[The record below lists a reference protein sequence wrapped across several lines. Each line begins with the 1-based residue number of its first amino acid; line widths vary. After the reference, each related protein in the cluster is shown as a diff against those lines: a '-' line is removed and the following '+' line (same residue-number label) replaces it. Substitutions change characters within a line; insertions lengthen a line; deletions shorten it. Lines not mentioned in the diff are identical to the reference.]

1 MFRKLTWAPIGA
13 PIGAAILAVTL
24 CGCGGRAAMPVSLVR
39 DVDPQLGCEHL
50 QAEYD
55 NNARRSIELSGESA
69 AKVGD
74 NLGLLLVSPL
84 FLDLSDTQKVELKA
98 LIARNERLETLAA
111 GKGCP
116 PLKATVAMAKPQD

>member
-1 MFRKLTWAPIGA
+1 MGDYVQTLVL
-13 PIGAAILAVTL
+13 AAIAAVTL
-24 CGCGGRAAMPVSLVR
+24 YGCGGRVAMPVALVR
-39 DVDPQLGCEHL
+39 DVDPQLSCDHL

-55 NNARRSIELSGESA
+55 NNARRSLELSGESS

-98 LIARNERLETLAA
+98 LVARNDRLKSLASA
-111 GKGCP
+111 KGCP
-116 PLKATVAMAKPQD
+116 TLTASINMPKARE

>member
-1 MFRKLTWAPIGA
+1 MSRYLLL
-13 PIGAAILAVTL
+13 AAVAAAML
-24 CGCGGRAAMPVSLVR
+24 CGCGGRVALPVPLVR
-39 DVDPQLGCEHL
+39 DIDPQLTCDHL

-55 NNARRSIELSGESA
+55 NNARRSLELSGESA

-98 LIARNERLETLAA
+98 LVDRNERLKTLAA

-116 PLKATVAMAKPQD
+116 ALKATVEMAKPAA

>member
-1 MFRKLTWAPIGA
+1 MFRKLSLTAI
-13 PIGAAILAVTL
+13 AAMML
-24 CGCGGRAAMPVSLVR
+24 CGCGGRVAMPVPLTR
-39 DVDPQLGCEHL
+39 DVDPQLSCDHL

-55 NNARRSIELSGESA
+55 NNVRRSLELAGESS

-98 LIARNERLETLAA
+98 LVDRNERLKSLAA
-111 GKGCP
+111 ARGCP
-116 PLKATVAMAKPQD
+116 ALKATVDESKLKS